1 VLLAAVLL
9 SVLVLA
15 VNAVV
20 SSGSDG
26 KAARLTRLTYLDDV
40 RAPIEASSAQGGEVE
55 QLRADPA
62 RLGREG
68 IGRRMDRVVEQAE
81 AAVAAVQAAEAPPDM
96 EVSRTILVATM
107 AVRARASVGIR
118 HALGQVLTGGADDA
132 AVAELVRR
140 GEELVAADRTYRV
153 FVDSLPRGDTAA
165 PVLPA
170 SQWISDARLWSPPEV
185 SSFVAAVRS
194 GASALPVNDVRVLTV
209 DTDPAAVGQQGGV
222 AVLPLVR
229 SIRLEIVVA
238 NTGNGPQEQ
247 VPVVA
252 SLQGADGQLDTA
264 RDFVDLAPGQR
275 RSLTLAGLRPPP
287 AGGPAT
293 LTVVVGPVAGETPG
307 DDNQRSVSV
316 VLRG

>member
-1 VLLAAVLL
+1 MLL
-9 SVLVLA
+9 SVLVLT

-26 KAARLTRLTYLDDV
+26 KTDRLTRLAFVDEV

-68 IGRRMDRVVEQAE
+68 IGRRMDRVVDQAR
-81 AAVAAVQAAEAPPDM
+81 AAVDAVRRAEAPPDM
-96 EVSRTILVATM
+96 EVARTILVATM
-107 AVRARASVGIR
+107 AVRAGASGGIR
-118 HALGQVLTGGADDA
+118 DALAAALAGGAEDA
-132 AVAELVRR
+132 AVAGLVRR

-153 FVDSLPRGDTAA
+153 FVDTLPPGDAAA
-165 PVLPA
+165 PVLPP
-170 SQWISDARLWSPPEV
+170 SQWISDPRLWSPPEV
-185 SSFVAAVRS
+185 ASFLAAVRS
-194 GASALPVNDVRVLTV
+194 GASAVPVNDVRVLTV
-209 DTDPAAVGQQGGV
+209 DTEPAAVGQQEGV
-222 AVLPLVR
+222 VILPLVR

-293 LTVVVGPVAGETPG
+293 LTVIVGPVAGEAPG
-307 DDNQRSVSV
+307 DDNQRSVSL